1 MSVIGFHIQL
11 NFRVFQH
18 LVELS
23 KRSAYDRGDYAHI
36 KYAVRLLTCSIEKE
50 YEEWQKQKEGQNLQG
65 EKS

>member
-23 KRSAYDRGDYAHI
+23 KRSAYDRGDYAHV
-36 KYAVRLLTCSIEKE
+36 KYAVRLLTNSIEKE
-50 YEEWQKQKEGQNLQG
+50 YAEWQKQKEQNHQEG
-65 EKS
+65 S